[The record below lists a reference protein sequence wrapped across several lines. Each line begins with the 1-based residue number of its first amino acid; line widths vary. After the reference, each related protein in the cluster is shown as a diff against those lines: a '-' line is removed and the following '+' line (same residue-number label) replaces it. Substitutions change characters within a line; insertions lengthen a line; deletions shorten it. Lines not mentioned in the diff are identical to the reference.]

1 MSDSKNETTALAP
14 TKRVSLV
21 QTMAL
26 SYGLE
31 EGPFMEA
38 IRQTVM
44 PGNATTA
51 QTAAFL
57 QVAHSYKL
65 NPFIKEIY
73 AFPTKGGGIMPMIS
87 IDGWLSIANRDP
99 RYEGYEYE
107 EILDEKGN
115 LEGGKVT
122 IYRSDRQRPHVHR
135 EWFREC
141 KRNTDPWNNMP
152 RRMMENRT
160 VAQGVRRALGI
171 SGLMDIDEVEQM
183 QEINITGQS
192 SVLER
197 STETKTAAL
206 KVKIGAKRGRP
217 TTEKVTEPE
226 KPALA
231 MPEPVPDPEPE
242 AEAEI
247 IAPAPEPEPAPKADQ
262 NDRQKFLNAASD
274 KATELGLSQ
283 DDAKTRI
290 REVLFN
296 AGYTK
301 FQDVPK
307 AEVQGLIDTI
317 KGWK

>member
-160 VAQGVRRALGI
+160 VAQGIRRALGI

-183 QEINITGQS
+183 HEINITGQS

-206 KVKIGAKRGRP
+206 KEKIGAKRGRP

-242 AEAEI
+242 AEI

-262 NDRQKFLNAASD
+262 NDRQKFLAAASD

-283 DDAKTRI
+283 DDAKLRI

-301 FQDVPK
+301 FLDVPK

>member
-57 QVAHSYKL
+57 QVAHGYKL

-73 AFPTKGGGIMPMIS
+73 AFPAKSGGIMPMIS

-107 EILDEKGN
+107 EILDEKGS
-115 LEGGKVT
+115 LEGGKIT
-122 IYRSDRQRPHVHR
+122 IYRNDRQRPHVHR

-160 VAQGVRRALGI
+160 VAQGIRRALGI
-171 SGLMDIDEVEQM
+171 SGIMDVDEVEQM
-183 QEINITGQS
+183 HEINITGQS

-206 KVKIGAKRGRP
+206 KEKIGAKKAKAIEPAPEP
-217 TTEKVTEPE
+217 TPEP
-226 KPALA
+226 PALEIPPPVA
-231 MPEPVPDPEPE
+231 DPAPETET
-242 AEAEI
+242 
-247 IAPAPEPEPAPKADQ
+247 IAPAPTPAPAPKADQ
-262 NDRQKFLNAASD
+262 NDRQKFLAAASD

-283 DDAKTRI
+283 DDAKLRI

>member
-160 VAQGVRRALGI
+160 VAQGIRRALGI

-206 KVKIGAKRGRP
+206 KEKIGAKRGRP

-283 DDAKTRI
+283 DDAKLRI

-301 FQDVPK
+301 FKDVPK